1 MKKVRLFI
9 SSPADVTPERERAEL
24 VAQRLSGELGDTVAF
39 EVVRWED
46 HFYSAHAT
54 VQAQIPE
61 AAECDIVVAVLWKR
75 LGTPLPDDFR
85 KTPAQT
91 PYPSGTAYEILSAI
105 EVRSQPN
112 AQRPDIYVFQKSEPP
127 TFSESELDQGRQQL
141 LHLREFMVSLQRNGR
156 LLHQFETTDEF
167 GVQLERL
174 LRNWINTNLRARQ
187 QSKWPTERESPFRG
201 LAPFEARHSDVFFGR
216 ARRTA
221 RAIDALKQ
229 AYNGGVP
236 FLLIVG
242 PSGSGKSSLMRAGL
256 MPRLTTRGVVPLV
269 EHWRTAVMHPAGGAT
284 PFEALAQALVVT
296 GKDDDPGGFG
306 PALPEL
312 LDTYKNRQAV
322 AQLLQLGAVSSN
334 AVADPKATL
343 GAWEPAVHSI
353 VSALEAATRA
363 LSARSRTHQP
373 ARTDLL
379 LLIDQFEE
387 LFAPS
392 TTAEQR
398 AGFAQLLHAL
408 ARSQRVWIVAT
419 LRANMMGDL
428 ILNRPLFA
436 LKDAGTSYELGPP
449 GEAELTEIVQK
460 SAEAAGLAYG
470 RDPATG
476 ERLDD
481 LILRDA
487 FGGDT
492 LPLLEFT
499 LNSLYQKRVVVDGQA
514 QLTVQAYSELGGLD
528 GAINYSAEQAIASLG
543 EAEQNALPRLI
554 SGLVV
559 GPQDT
564 SRPLADTQAAPIRV
578 VTMAEACPDETSRR
592 LVNALVDA
600 RILLAFRA
608 DNDTATGKSQAD
620 HAGAAAAY
628 LRIAHERV
636 LRSWTRAKKIIEE
649 LGDYFRIRT
658 EVENQWRN
666 WVSSGRRP
674 DSLITAEVLLG
685 QAEQAVATYGHLLA
699 TELRDFVT
707 ASTQRARRNKR
718 ARRAAVVIL
727 LAALVVAVAAGGV
740 AYRAR
745 ENAQH
750 NYEQVLRTIDN
761 FTVTMTAD
769 AQERGIGI
777 GAIRKILDF
786 GATTLEQLQRQD
798 DSPDLNLI
806 RAKLLFNLA
815 KISQLAN
822 DWRRATVYADESLAL
837 RQRLAQNQSDP
848 AAAWNLSLSLEL
860 AGDLSREGKKKV
872 EAREYYLKSLA
883 LRQRLHTEAPD
894 DVEKAIGL
902 SQINVRLGDLA
913 QTGQRRAF
921 QYAADHY
928 AQALRSLQHV
938 IRKAPDTPLLQ
949 REVSWVYGKLGD
961 VSLKLNRREG
971 LNFLEH
977 ALCVRRRLVGLN
989 NANGVDNQ
997 TITALR
1003 DLSWSLARIAQAR
1016 LDVDS
1021 DVARAEDDARDA
1033 LAIRKHLSSKD
1044 LANVLFLGDLG
1055 NSRLQMA
1062 QIKIRQGQLTQALA
1076 LAQAALSIRRQL
1088 AQQPASAWRNKDD
1101 LTRNETMVADLCSR
1115 MNKNTEACL
1124 KDETSWTP
1132 FVFEWELETYS
1143 RFLKSAPIDDVCW
1156 HEVLSSLGVRDAASK

>member
-1 MKKVRLFI
+1 MQSVRLFI
-9 SSPADVTPERERAEL
+9 SSPTDVALERERAEL
-24 VAQRLSGELGDTVAF
+24 VAQRLNGELGDIVTFDVI
-39 EVVRWED
+39 RWED

-54 VQAQIPE
+54 AQAQIPE
-61 AAECDIVVAVLWKR
+61 AAECDIVLAILWKR
-75 LGTPLPDDFR
+75 LGTPLPEDFR
-85 KTPAQT
+85 KTRDGT
-91 PYPSGTAYEILSAI
+91 PYPSGTAYEISSAI
-105 EVRSQPN
+105 EARARPN
-112 AQRPDIYVFQKSEPP
+112 AQRPDVYVFQKSEPP
-127 TFSESELDQGRQQL
+127 TFNESELDQGRQQL
-141 LHLREFMVSLQRNGR
+141 LHLREFMTSLQRNGR

-174 LRNWINTNLRARQ
+174 LRNWINTNLRVRQ
-187 QSKWPTERESPFRG
+187 QSKWPSAKESPFRG
-201 LAPFEARHSDVFFGR
+201 LAPFEARHADVFFGR

-221 RAIDALKQ
+221 RAIDSLKQ
-229 AYNGGVP
+229 AYSNGVP
-236 FLLIVG
+236 FVLIVG

-256 MPRLTTRGVVPLV
+256 MPRLTTRGVVPMV
-269 EHWRTAVMHPAGGAT
+269 EHWRTAVMHPAGAAT

-296 GKDDDPGGFG
+296 GKGDDPGGFG

-312 LDTYKNRQAV
+312 LDTYKTRQAV
-322 AQLLQLGAVSSN
+322 AQLLQLGAASSN
-334 AVADPKATL
+334 AVADPTATL
-343 GAWEPAVHSI
+343 GAWEPAVQSI
-353 VSALEAATRA
+353 VSALGAAMRA
-363 LSARSRTHQP
+363 SNARPRTHQP

-387 LFAPS
+387 IFAPGV
-392 TTAEQR
+392 TAEQR

-408 ARSQRVWIVAT
+408 ARSQRVWVVAT

-460 SAEAAGLAYG
+460 SAEAAGLVYG
-470 RDPATG
+470 RDPVTG

-499 LNSLYQKRVVVDGQA
+499 LNSLYQKRVTLDGQV
-514 QLTVQAYSELGGLD
+514 QLTVQAYTELGGLD
-528 GAINYSAEQAIASLG
+528 GAINYSAEQAIAGLG
-543 EAEQNALPRLI
+543 EPEQNALPRLI
-554 SGLVV
+554 SSLVV
-559 GPQDT
+559 GPQHT
-564 SRPLADTQAAPIRV
+564 SRPIADTQATPIRV
-578 VTMAEACPDETSRR
+578 ATMAEACPDEASQR

-600 RILLAFRA
+600 RILLTFRA
-608 DNDTATGKSQAD
+608 DRDATPGQSQAAP
-620 HAGAAAAY
+620 AGAAIAH

-636 LRSWTRAKKIIEE
+636 LRSWTRAKRIIKE
-649 LGDYFRIRT
+649 LADYFRVRT
-658 EVENQWRN
+658 DVENQWRN

-674 DSLITAEVLLG
+674 DSLITAEILLG
-685 QAEQAVATYGHLLA
+685 QAEQAVATYGHLLPND
-699 TELRDFVT
+699 LRDFVA
-707 ASTQRARRNKR
+707 ASTQRARRTKR
-718 ARRAAVVIL
+718 ARRAAVFVL
-727 LAALVVAVAAGGV
+727 FAALVIAVVAGSI
-740 AYRAR
+740 AYRAQ
-745 ENAQH
+745 ENAER

-786 GATTLEQLQRQD
+786 GTTTLEQLKQQD

-822 DWRRATVYADESLAL
+822 DWRRATLYAAESLAL
-837 RQRLAQNQSDP
+837 RRRLALNQSDP
-848 AAAWNLSLSLEL
+848 AASWNLSLSLEL
-860 AGDLSREGKKKV
+860 AGDLSREGKQKAK
-872 EAREYYLKSLA
+872 ARDYYLKSLE
-883 LRQRLHTEAPD
+883 LRQRLHADAPD

-921 QYAADHY
+921 RYAADYY
-928 AQALRSLQHV
+928 AEALRSLQRV

-961 VSLKLNRREG
+961 VSLKLNRHEG
-971 LNFLEH
+971 LKYLEH

-989 NANGVDNQ
+989 NAKGVDHQ

-1016 LDVDS
+1016 LDVGS
-1021 DVARAEDDARDA
+1021 DIARAEDDASEA

-1062 QIKIRQGQLTQALA
+1062 QIKIRRGQPAHALA

-1088 AQQPASAWRNKDD
+1088 AQQPDSAWRNKDD
-1101 LTRNETMVADLCSR
+1101 LTRNETMVADLCAR
-1115 MNKNTEACL
+1115 QNTNTESCL
-1124 KDETSWTP
+1124 NDEASWTS
-1132 FVFEWELETYS
+1132 FVFEWELETYG
-1143 RFLKSAPIDDVCW
+1143 RFLKNTPTDNACW
-1156 HEVLSSLGVRDAASK
+1156 NDVLSSLGVRDAASK